1 MNAVQK
7 RKVEEI
13 EDTLGEIDRQ
23 IPPENIPAEDRPV
36 LARIRDLLKKLK
48 EKKGIF

>member
-7 RKVEEI
+7 RKVDEI
-13 EDTLGEIDRQ
+13 EEALGEIDRRV
-23 IPPENIPAEDRPV
+23 PPENIPAEDRPV